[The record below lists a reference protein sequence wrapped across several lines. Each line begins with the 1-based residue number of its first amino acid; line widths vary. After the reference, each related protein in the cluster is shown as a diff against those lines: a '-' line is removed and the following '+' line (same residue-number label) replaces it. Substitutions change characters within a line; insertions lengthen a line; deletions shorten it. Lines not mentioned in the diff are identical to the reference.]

1 MDIADETYLP
11 SSDNCSTTSSSSD
24 KIEPSSSSDPVRRQ
38 KLNVFLEECGI
49 APLHKP
55 WQEWENVSERTRER
69 YLHQTSEIV
78 SSVIGVIS
86 PENAIHLWEALQSSN
101 IVNDKLGIRQISHP
115 YEVAYLEALAEAHK
129 RASGWDTRRQVL
141 SIMAGIASFK
151 AISEF
156 IPGLTQYRFAEAKLH
171 GLQHG
176 RGVLVPEMKSPH
188 IRIERKQL
196 DHFLSFVTSPHL
208 VQDMP
213 FGEKYLKLSNGT
225 MLTVP
230 NVIRTMIPRRI
241 VSQYKRFCVDS
252 GFKPFRDST
261 MLRILSECS
270 ASVRKSLQGLDY
282 VAAEGSRAFDTLG
295 DVVEKMSHM
304 ADGGKNGPKSC
315 KRLTQSGKIVPQ
327 GRL

>member
-129 RASGWDTRRQVL
+129 RASG
-141 SIMAGIASFK
+141 AGI
-151 AISEF
+151 
-156 IPGLTQYRFAEAKLH
+156 P
-171 GLQHG
+171 
-176 RGVLVPEMKSPH
+176 
-188 IRIERKQL
+188 
-196 DHFLSFVTSPHL
+196 
-208 VQDMP
+208 
-213 FGEKYLKLSNGT
+213 
-225 MLTVP
+225 
-230 NVIRTMIPRRI
+230 
-241 VSQYKRFCVDS
+241 
-252 GFKPFRDST
+252 
-261 MLRILSECS
+261 
-270 ASVRKSLQGLDY
+270 
-282 VAAEGSRAFDTLG
+282 AARCYQSW
-295 DVVEKMSHM
+295 VV
-304 ADGGKNGPKSC
+304 
-315 KRLTQSGKIVPQ
+315 
-327 GRL
+327 